1 MREKQG
7 TSPITSD
14 FDEIAQAARRVIADG
29 LALTGENLAAAL
41 SVCDEPADLGPLVS
55 GVLDGFTRE
64 PDPGFAVIDIGD
76 VTAADVRREIER
88 QGQSAIILDW
98 PFIDMST
105 LLDIAK
111 NGRDA
116 IIVCHLAENIDDA
129 WEAID
134 SAVEASA
141 VPDQAVPGFA
151 GLSGIDTDGHDLR
164 EKIEQITSRLASIG
178 LSVAGPGVCGAE
190 LESLLPV
197 PGADHPS
204 IKLVDGE
211 SITAVEEARES
222 ASLDFAVIVYFDS
235 AHPERI
241 NPDLGDLA

>member
-1 MREKQG
+1 MS
-7 TSPITSD
+7 TD
-14 FDEIAQAARRVIADG
+14 HDLNEIAQAARQVIADG

-41 SVCDEPADLGPLVS
+41 SICDEPADLGPLVS

-88 QGQSAIILDW
+88 QEQSAIILDW
-98 PFIDMST
+98 PLVDMST
-105 LLDIAK
+105 LLDTAR
-111 NGRDA
+111 NDRDA
-116 IIVCHLAENIDDA
+116 IIVCHLAENIDEA
-129 WEAID
+129 WKAID
-134 SAVEASA
+134 SAVGAST
-141 VPDQAVPGFA
+141 VLDQAVVGVT
-151 GLSGIDTDGHDLR
+151 GIEGIDTDGHGLR
-164 EKIEQITSRLASIG
+164 EKIEQTASRLASIG

-197 PGADHPS
+197 PGAGYPS
-204 IKLVDGE
+204 IKIIDAE

-222 ASLDFAVIVYFDS
+222 ASLGFVVIAYFDS

-241 NPDLGDLA
+241 NPDIGDLT